1 VLAGQI
7 AAIQID
13 SGASIGRFAVLDSY
27 DDGMIAIG
35 AGTVIC
41 AFSMLLAHKKGRIS
55 IGKNSSI
62 NEFCMIYGH
71 GGLTIG
77 DNVRIATHTV
87 IIPAHHQFDRLD
99 QAIAKQGLEKKGI
112 TIEDDVWIGASVV
125 ILDGVHIG
133 RGAVIGAGAVVTADV
148 PPLTV
153 VAGVPAREIARRDG
167 PGRE

>member
-1 VLAGQI
+1 
-7 AAIQID
+7 
-13 SGASIGRFAVLDSY
+13 
-27 DDGMIAIG
+27 MIAIG

-41 AFSMLLAHKKGRIS
+41 AFSMLLAHKEGRIS
-55 IGKNSSI
+55 IGNNSSV
-62 NEFCMIYGH
+62 NEFCVIYGH

-87 IIPAHHQFDRLD
+87 IIPANHQFDRLD
-99 QAIAKQGLEKKGI
+99 QAIAEQGLEKKGI

-125 ILDGVHIG
+125 ILDGVHVG

-148 PPLTV
+148 PPFAV

-167 PGRE
+167 PRRE